1 VDHDSF
7 SADPRLAR
15 ALENRSS
22 SIPCSEGQILFSQGE
37 RPKGLHILRTGE
49 AALIRQTV
57 AGKIVM
63 CRRASAGSLLGLPA
77 VIANEPYTLS
87 AMVRSGSDIGFVGRN
102 EFEELMRKEPS
113 LYPFVLEVLAAEVR
127 SARLALSE
135 A

>member
-1 VDHDSF
+1 
-7 SADPRLAR
+7 
-15 ALENRSS
+15 
-22 SIPCSEGQILFSQGE
+22 
-37 RPKGLHILRTGE
+37 
-49 AALIRQTV
+49 
-57 AGKIVM
+57 M

-87 AMVRSGSDIGFVGRN
+87 AMVRSGSDIGFVVRN
-102 EFEELMRKEPS
+102 DFEELMRKEPS